1 MQLSS
6 CLVSFSKVP
15 ARNYRTYKINL
26 FQRLLLSRR
35 SHGGWG
41 TSNWRP
47 RTVGLGCLDVVAERV
62 FMKEVVPAPTYA
74 SPRLDVKSY
83 LNDLLKKHK
92 HVR

>member
-1 MQLSS
+1 M
-6 CLVSFSKVP
+6 
-15 ARNYRTYKINL
+15 
-26 FQRLLLSRR
+26 
-35 SHGGWG
+35 
-41 TSNWRP
+41 
-47 RTVGLGCLDVVAERV
+47 VAERV